1 MGLFKTA
8 AKVAVASSVHGKVQ
22 RRQANRWAQD
32 NQAREQAAAAQAAA
46 AAAPPP
52 PPAVHHAPAQP
63 PAPAAPPAEDV
74 MARRIAQ
81 LTQLGELRTAGVLT
95 DAEFE
100 AQKAVILAG

>member
-1 MGLFKTA
+1 MGLFRTA
-8 AKVAVASSVHGKVQ
+8 SKVAVA
-22 RRQANRWAQD
+22 RRFTARCNAGRRTAGHRTIRPANRLP
-32 NQAREQAAAAQAAA
+32 RPR
-46 AAAPPP
+46 PPP
-52 PPAVHHAPAQP
+52 PPLPAATGRP
-63 PAPAAPPAEDV
+63 PRAGPAPCAGSSPAEDV

>member
-1 MGLFKTA
+1 MGLFRTA
-8 AKVAVASSVHGKVQ
+8 SKVAVASSVHGKVQ

-63 PAPAAPPAEDV
+63 ADAHTGQQGQQPQRSSAP
-74 MARRIAQ
+74 RAQ
-81 LTQLGELRTAGVLT
+81 Q
-95 DAEFE
+95 
-100 AQKAVILAG
+100 